1 MSDFDLRDGRLGA
14 VVGRWCYLGW
24 PNGASILDCSSY
36 AFHPARWGASGT
48 ENFDRIRAAFCCGN
62 SPLGPQR
69 RIAAAQAQI
78 DSNPA
83 LHGLARGVLRLPTD
97 RVEIQVVF
105 QRWCSGHSGVIRW
118 SFGGIRIL
126 LREFGSLGIFCDVAV
141 HMTGAL

>member
-1 MSDFDLRDGRLGA
+1 MATVEEFDQSCCTC
-14 VVGRWCYLGW
+14 VVVAL
-24 PNGASILDCSSY
+24 
-36 AFHPARWGASGT
+36 
-48 ENFDRIRAAFCCGN
+48 CCGN

-126 LREFGSLGIFCDVAV
+126 LGEFGSLGIFCDVAV
-141 HMTGAL
+141 HMNGAL